1 MSYFK
6 KLKQENS
13 LTEFTTKETLIE
25 VSKYK
30 QIGVPSRKLSQESA
44 NYAEIRSSIS
54 TTDGKTVTATY
65 FPSYSQEGEVV
76 GYIKRDWTI
85 PKDERGHFTAV
96 GSVKEKNKLFNQ
108 QNIQKGGKRLYI
120 VEGHE
125 EVTALR
131 EILLNSVKG
140 TKWEGKIIPN
150 VIGLPLGT
158 GNAAACVA
166 HNLEFIQS
174 FDEIVLAFDSDS
186 ATPQELKKGILKG
199 KEAKEDVANV
209 LLSDNLFTFTHPHG
223 CKDSRECLV
232 KGYGEDL
239 AKIVS
244 FNLEKYSPEK
254 IIAGTDVDID
264 TLIAPL
270 KEGHYIERY
279 PELMK
284 KLHGIREGN
293 ELITYC
299 AFSGVGKSTLA
310 REIGWELSRVTAPR
324 SYNVGFIFLEEPVT
338 KTQQS
343 LVALELGVLLPAFR
357 QNALSVATRE
367 QINAAAQATVQNGR
381 VFFLNHFGSMKV
393 EKLMQQIKYLHF
405 INGCTHIFIDHISM
419 VVAGLESNNERKD
432 IDMLYEELAAF
443 MTTNNVTIHAVCH
456 LKRVEEHVP
465 KVKDGETP
473 KAYWREVKKE
483 MLRGSSGIEQMS
495 SCIIALENEV
505 LPDNTR
511 GRVRTKIL
519 KDREWG
525 VLGLCDTMLQ
535 QKDGR
540 LHVVPTYEGWRQGDK
555 TQEF

>member
-6 KLKQENS
+6 KGKQES
-13 LTEFTTKETLIE
+13 KLSDFVVKEKITD
-25 VSKYK
+25 VQQYK
-30 QIGVPSRKLSQESA
+30 LLPLPSRGLSKESA
-44 NYAEIRSSIS
+44 EYAGIRSCVS
-54 TTDGKTVTATY
+54 TSDGKTIEATY
-65 FPSYSQEGEVV
+65 FPSYNQEGEIA
-76 GYIKRDWTI
+76 GYIKRDWTV
-85 PKDERGHFTAV
+85 PKEEKGHFTAV
-96 GSVKEKNKLFNQ
+96 GSVKEKNQLFNQ
-108 QNIQKGGKRLYI
+108 QNVQKGGKRLYI
-120 VEGHE
+120 TEGHE
-125 EVTALR
+125 EATALR
-131 EILLNSVKG
+131 EVLLASVKG
-140 TKWEGKIIPN
+140 TKWEGKLIPN
-150 VIGLPLGT
+150 VVALPLGT
-158 GNAAACVA
+158 GNAAACIA
-166 HNLEFIQS
+166 HNLEFVQS
-174 FDEIVLAFDSDS
+174 FTEIVLAFDSDS

-199 KEAKEDVANV
+199 REAKEDVANV
-209 LLSDNLFTFTHPHG
+209 LLSDNLFSFTHPHG
-223 CKDSRECLV
+223 CKDSRECLI
-232 KGYGEDL
+232 KGFGEDL
-239 AKIVS
+239 AKVVS
-244 FNLEKYSPEK
+244 FNLVKYSPEK
-254 IIAGTDVDID
+254 IVAGTDVDIED
-264 TLIAPL
+264 LIAPL

-279 PELMK
+279 PELMR

-310 REIGWELSRVTAPR
+310 REIGWELSRVTSPR

-357 QNALSVATRE
+357 QNALAVATRE
-367 QINAAAQATVQNGR
+367 QIAVAAQATVQNGR

-393 EKLMQQIKYLHF
+393 DKLMQQIKYLHF

-419 VVAGLESNNERKD
+419 VVAGLESANERKD

-456 LKRVEEHVP
+456 LKRVEETVP
-465 KVKDGETP
+465 KVKEGEQP

-525 VLGLCDTMLQ
+525 ILGLCDTMLQ
-535 QKDGR
+535 QTDGR
-540 LHVVPTYEGWRQGDK
+540 LHVVPTHGGWRQGDK
-555 TQEF
+555 EVSF

>member
-1 MSYFK
+1 VSYFK
-6 KLKQENS
+6 KEKRESELSDYEVKEKVEDVLQYKCLPLAKRG
-13 LTEFTTKETLIE
+13 LT
-25 VSKYK
+25 
-30 QIGVPSRKLSQESA
+30 QESA
-44 NYAEIRSSIS
+44 EYAGIRSCVSQA
-54 TTDGKTVTATY
+54 DGKTVEATY
-65 FPSYSQEGEVV
+65 FPSYSQEGELV
-76 GYIKRDWTI
+76 GFIKRNWLI
-85 PKDERGHFTAV
+85 PKDERGHFSAV

-108 QNIQKGGKRLYI
+108 QNVQKGGKRLYI

-125 EVTALR
+125 EATAMR
-131 EILLNSVKG
+131 EVLLASVKG
-140 TKWEGKIIPN
+140 TKWEGKIVPS
-150 VIGLPLGT
+150 VVALPLGT
-158 GNAAACVA
+158 GNAAACIA
-166 HNLEFIQS
+166 HNLEFVQS
-174 FDEIVLAFDSDS
+174 FDEVVLAFDSDS

-199 KEAKEDVANV
+199 KEAKEEVANV
-209 LLSDNLFTFTHPHG
+209 LLTDNLYTFTHPHN
-223 CKDSRECLV
+223 CKDTRQCLME
-232 KGYGEDL
+232 GYTQEL

-264 TLIAPL
+264 SLIEPL

-279 PELMK
+279 PELMR

-310 REIGWELSRVTAPR
+310 REIGWELARVTVPR
-324 SYNVGFIFLEEPVT
+324 QYNVGFIFLEEPVK

-367 QINAAAQATVQNGR
+367 AIDEAAKQTVQNGR

-443 MTTNNVTIHAVCH
+443 MTTNNVTIHAVYH
-456 LKRVEEHVP
+456 
-465 KVKDGETP
+465 
-473 KAYWREVKKE
+473 
-483 MLRGSSGIEQMS
+483 
-495 SCIIALENEV
+495 CI
-505 LPDNTR
+505 T
-511 GRVRTKIL
+511 
-519 KDREWG
+519 
-525 VLGLCDTMLQ
+525 
-535 QKDGR
+535 
-540 LHVVPTYEGWRQGDK
+540 
-555 TQEF
+555 